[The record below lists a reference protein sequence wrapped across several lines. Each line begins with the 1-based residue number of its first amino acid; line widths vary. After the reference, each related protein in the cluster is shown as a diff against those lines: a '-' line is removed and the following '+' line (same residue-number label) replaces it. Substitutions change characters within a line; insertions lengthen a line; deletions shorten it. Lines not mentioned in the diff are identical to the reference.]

1 MNCKQCGGK
10 TKVVDSQEAHGKVAR
25 KRRCEMCGSVIYTEE
40 HETGRKAAREIQE
53 IRNRKQAERKTKM
66 IRLMLD
72 VETDEPDIQGLKEA
86 IAMAMEQIGA
96 VKVMDISVSPYWGRL
111 PDTVG
116 DRIRKARTEAL
127 MTQKE
132 LGEAIYVSESMVCY
146 LETNRRNPSKETLA
160 QIAEVLGVN
169 QAWLAC
175 KSDKKE

>member
-1 MNCKQCGGK
+1 M
-10 TKVVDSQEAHGKVAR
+10 DSQELENMVAR

-40 HETGRKAAREIQE
+40 RETGRKAAREIQE

-66 IRLMLD
+66 IRMMLD
-72 VETDEPDIQGLKEA
+72 IETEEQDIQGLKEA
-86 IAMAMEQIGA
+86 IAMALEQVGA
-96 VKVMDISVSPYWGRL
+96 AKVVDISVSPYWGRL

-146 LETNRRNPSKETLA
+146 WETNRRNPSKETLA
-160 QIAEVLGVN
+160 QIAEVFGVN
-169 QAWLAC
+169 PAWLAC